1 MIKAPQFWWK
11 PLPFYG
17 KILSWISWIY
27 GRIVESRLKSV
38 TPIKVPVPVI
48 CVGNLSLG
56 GTGKTP
62 VVLFLADY
70 FFKKGRKVGVLTR
83 GYRGKVRGPLRVNTH
98 HHTDK
103 EVGDEPLLLARVV
116 PTWVARD
123 RLAGAKEMIKKGI
136 NLIIMDDGHQNPFLY
151 KDLNL
156 VVVDGFQGFGNKEIF
171 PLGPLRESL
180 KSGLERADVVVSVRS
195 PSKTLKKDL
204 TSYKGVIAEADIIL
218 DKNTLPFQKIMAFCG
233 IGNPDKFFTS
243 LEKAGVEIVERQAFP
258 DHYRYSASDLKLLKK
273 KALSHQSILVTTEK
287 DWIRLDKLNQK
298 DILPIPLTLKWKDW
312 AKTEKLIIQKILK

>member
-1 MIKAPQFWWK
+1 MIKAPQFWWE

-17 KILSWISWIY
+17 KIFSFLSWIY
-27 GRIVESRLKSV
+27 GWIVESRLKSV
-38 TPIKVPVPVI
+38 TPIRVSVPVI

-70 FFKKGRKVGVLTR
+70 FLKKGRKVGVLTR
-83 GYRGKVRGPLRVNTH
+83 GYGGKVKGPLRVNTN
-98 HHTDK
+98 HHTER
-103 EVGDEPLLLARVV
+103 EVGDESLLLAGVV
-116 PTWVARD
+116 PTWVAHD
-123 RLAGAKEMIKKGI
+123 RVAGAKEMVRKGI
-136 NLIIMDDGHQNPFLY
+136 NLILMDDGHQNPFLY

-180 KSGLERADVVVSVRS
+180 KCGLERADVVVSVRS
-195 PSKTLKKDL
+195 PSKTLKQDL
-204 TSYKGVIAEADIIL
+204 ASYKGVIAVAEIIL
-218 DKNTLPFQKIMAFCG
+218 DKNALPSQKIMAFCG

-243 LEKAGVEIVERQAFP
+243 LERAGGEIVERQAFP
-258 DHYRYSASDLKLLKK
+258 DHYRYSSSDLKFLKK

-287 DWIRLDKLNQK
+287 DWVRLDKLNQK
-298 DILPIPLTLKWKDW
+298 DILPIPLTLKWENW